1 MKNNCPG
8 YDGIPAKIWNSS
20 IKHKKGMEILMDS
33 FIKQW
38 EGKLTLGIKNDQS
51 IPNIQKYI

>member
-1 MKNNCPG
+1 MKMKNNCPG

-33 FIKQW
+33 FIKQ
-38 EGKLTLGIKNDQS
+38 
-51 IPNIQKYI
+51 